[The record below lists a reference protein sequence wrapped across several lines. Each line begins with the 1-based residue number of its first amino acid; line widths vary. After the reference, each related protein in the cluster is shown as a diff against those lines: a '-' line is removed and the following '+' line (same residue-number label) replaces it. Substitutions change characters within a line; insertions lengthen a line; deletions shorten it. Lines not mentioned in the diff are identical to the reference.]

1 MTPAEGLR
9 ALFDAAVA
17 SAQPARVLPAHLPP
31 PPRGTTVVLGLGKA
45 AAGMG
50 AAVEATWPEAAPL
63 RGVLVAPHG
72 TPDPGLRRLTLRHA
86 RHPRPDAHSVAAAR
100 ALLGATAGL
109 GADDLVLVL
118 LSGGAS
124 SLATLPLPGLTLED
138 LVALNGHLLA
148 SGAPID
154 AMNTLRKHLCGIKG
168 GRLAL
173 ACGPAVPVVTL
184 AISDV
189 PGDAL
194 DLIGSGPSV
203 ADPSRCADA
212 LAVSARWGIDLPEPA
227 RVALQTGAWE
237 TPKRLPPQHRAVVVA
252 SPALALA
259 AAAQRAHRLGWDVRL
274 GSDRLEG
281 EARTLGAQLAREA
294 LAGEVGRPTVFLS
307 GGEATV
313 TLGDTTPGQGGRA
326 AETLLAAALTAEGR
340 TLHGLMADTDGL
352 DGTGPA
358 AGAAFGPDSLAVARQ
373 RGDVP
378 EAALVAHDAGGFWAR
393 QGLALVTGPTGTN
406 VNDFRA
412 LLRWPTSADQA
423 VDRAGDQ

>member
-1 MTPAEGLR
+1 MTPADGLR

-31 PPRGTTVVLGLGKA
+31 PPRGRTVVLGLGKA

-50 AAVEATWPEAAPL
+50 AAVEAAWPETAPL
-63 RGVLVAPHG
+63 SGVLVAPHG
-72 TPDPGLRRLTLRHA
+72 TPDPGLRQLTLRHA
-86 RHPRPDAHSVAAAR
+86 RHPRPDAHSVAAAQ
-100 ALLGATAGL
+100 ALLGAAADL

-124 SLATLPLPGLTLED
+124 SLATLPLPGLTLD
-138 LVALNGHLLA
+138 NLVALNGQLLA

-173 ACGPAVPVVTL
+173 ACGPAVPVTTL

-203 ADPSRCADA
+203 ADPSSCADA
-212 LAVSARWGIDLPEPA
+212 LAVAARWGIDLPEPA
-227 RVALQTGAWE
+227 RVALRTGAWE

-259 AAAQRAHRLGWDVRL
+259 AAARRAQSLRWDVRL

-281 EARTLGAQLAREA
+281 EARALGAQLAREA

-313 TLGDTTPGQGGRA
+313 TLGDAEPGQGGRA
-326 AETLLAAALTAEGR
+326 AETLLAAALAAEGR
-340 TLHGLMADTDGL
+340 GLRGLMADTDGI

-358 AGAAFGPDSLAVARQ
+358 AGAAFGPDSLAVACQ
-373 RGDVP
+373 RGDSP

-412 LLRWPTSADQA
+412 LLRWPSSADQ
-423 VDRAGDQ
+423 

>member
-1 MTPAEGLR
+1 MTPADGLR

-17 SAQPARVLPAHLPP
+17 SAQPARVLPAHLPAP
-31 PPRGTTVVLGLGKA
+31 PIGRTLVLGLGKA

-50 AAVEATWPEAAPL
+50 AAVEAAWPEAAPL
-63 RGVLVAPHG
+63 GGVLVAPHG
-72 TPDPGLRRLTLRHA
+72 TPDPGLRRLTLRHG
-86 RHPRPDAHSVAAAR
+86 RHPRPDGHSVAAAQ
-100 ALLGATAGL
+100 ALLDAATGL

-124 SLATLPLPGLTLED
+124 SLATLPLPDLLLDD
-138 LVALNGHLLA
+138 LVAINARLLG

-154 AMNTLRKHLCGIKG
+154 AMNTLRKHLCGLKG
-168 GRLAL
+168 GRLAR
-173 ACGPAVPVVTL
+173 ACGTAVPVITL

-203 ADPSRCADA
+203 ADPSTCADA
-212 LAVSARWGIDLPEPA
+212 LAVAARWG
-227 RVALQTGAWE
+227 VALPAVAEAALRSGNWE
-237 TPKRLPPQHRAVVVA
+237 SVKRLPAHHRAEAVA

-259 AAAQRAHRLGWDVRL
+259 AAAQWARRLGWDVRL

-281 EARTLGAQLAREA
+281 EARVLGAELAREA
-294 LAGEVGRPTVFLS
+294 LATEVGRPTVFLS

-313 TLGDTTPGQGGRA
+313 TLGDAAPGQGGRA
-326 AETLLAAALTAEGR
+326 AETLLAAALAAEGR
-340 TLHGLMADTDGL
+340 ALHGLMADTDGL
-352 DGTGPA
+352 DGTGLA
-358 AGAAFGPDSLAVARQ
+358 AGAHFGSNSLARARQ
-373 RGDVP
+373 RGDAP
-378 EAALVAHDAGGFWAR
+378 EAALAAHDAGGFWAR

-412 LLRWPTSADQA
+412 LLRWPSAADQ
-423 VDRAGDQ
+423 